1 MSGRIDKSWTVFV
14 SVENFEHDRCVDIFS
29 RPDGSY
35 GFEEFRRDVEDR
47 GRWTPVTSYSDVSHA
62 SADRGPERGGA
73 VRAVADRRSRRQTRN
88 QRAYALDF
96 KPGYDRPNPP
106 PASSPHF
113 PDDRHPDPRTHR
125 ATFAI
130 GNEHAA
136 KRVVDL
142 LTESFFEGQAAIAAF
157 EGPGGRWD
165 ITVHFAEAPDQG
177 SIRELVGIA
186 AGDEVA
192 LAISFDTV
200 EAKDWVKATLEELVP
215 VRAGRFIV
223 HGGHD
228 RSKVPPNKLGIE
240 IEAALAFGTGHHG
253 TTRGCLLLLDE
264 VLKAFRPR
272 RVLDLGTGTGV
283 LAIAAAKALR
293 GKVLASDIDPL
304 SVKVA
309 AENARLNG
317 AGDLVETIRATGL
330 SAPQF
335 KQRGP
340 FDLVLANIL
349 ANPLRQM
356 ATPMSRHLAPWR
368 SSSCRGCCPLR
379 PAPSSPPIARAGW
392 F

>member
-1 MSGRIDKSWTVFV
+1 MISTV
-14 SVENFEHDRCVDIFS
+14 
-29 RPDGSY
+29 
-35 GFEEFRRDVEDR
+35 
-47 GRWTPVTSYSDVSHA
+47 TPS
-62 SADRGPERGGA
+62 
-73 VRAVADRRSRRQTRN
+73 
-88 QRAYALDF
+88 
-96 KPGYDRPNPP
+96 
-106 PASSPHF
+106 
-113 PDDRHPDPRTHR
+113 THR

-165 ITVHFAEAPDQG
+165 ITVHFAEAPDQT

-192 LAISFDTV
+192 HAISFDTV
-200 EAKDWVKATLEELVP
+200 QAKDWVKATLEELVP
-215 VRAGRFIV
+215 VRAGRFVV

-253 TTRGCLLLLDE
+253 TTRGCLILLDE
-264 VLKAFRPR
+264 VLKAYSPR

-293 GKVLASDIDPL
+293 HRVLASDIDPL
-304 SVKVA
+304 SVRVA
-309 AENARLNG
+309 AGNARLNR
-317 AGDLVETIRATGL
+317 AGGLVEAIRASGF

-335 KQRGP
+335 GKRAP

-356 ATPMSRHLAPWR
+356 ATPMSRHLAHAALVILSGLLPHQAQSVISAYRARGLILKRHIQVEGW
-368 SSSCRGCCPLR
+368 SSLLMCKVT
-379 PAPSSPPIARAGW
+379 
-392 F
+392 